1 MHIEEVQKGEL
12 FSNKIINDLHKL
24 LTFLLFGNKDNQA
37 VIPGIVVSAWLSR
50 LGMKPH
56 FCSLVLM

>member
-37 VIPGIVVSAWLSR
+37 VIPGIVVSA
-50 LGMKPH
+50 
-56 FCSLVLM
+56 